1 MQAIHLLKVSFLIL
15 KTPLLYWNKINLK
28 MYRHT
33 SAQRYIVS
41 SSKANQKTKLLGFST
56 TPSRTCILDMEAQF
70 IHWTSMHYFKIMFSG
85 TIRRQNKAGV
95 YILVALNLMEKVNIF
110 VKNSYTIDC
119 SFILKHNTFEN
130 NIA

>member
-1 MQAIHLLKVSFLIL
+1 MQ
-15 KTPLLYWNKINLK
+15 
-28 MYRHT
+28 
-33 SAQRYIVS
+33 
-41 SSKANQKTKLLGFST
+41 
-56 TPSRTCILDMEAQF
+56 
-70 IHWTSMHYFKIMFSG
+70 YFKIMFSG